1 METKK
6 VTEEKV
12 KAEKK
17 DEINCEHDAN
27 EYIVEDHHEGTVVC
41 SKCGVVIVEQVICGI
56 AEWRKFADDN
66 QTDGWNRSRVGGL
79 ANRFLSGGAN
89 LSTTIRPAD
98 GSRHTVNSRHDGNT
112 FNSSILRAVKRKSVD
127 NGISHGLK
135 QLDEMAV
142 RIHLTQS
149 VLEYAHYLYY
159 KMYKKGK
166 FKGIAI
172 ATDAKVGACLYIAC
186 YHAQC
191 PRTVNEICGI
201 SENSHQSIRNAIR
214 RITKMLNLPVGRI
227 ECRDILPRF
236 CAWLS
241 LPHHIQREAIKVADT
256 LSKFDDKQKF
266 DVEILSAAAIYFVT
280 QQSTI
285 SSYKRSKAEIADS
298 LGISTEDVSFCNEYF
313 QQK

>member
-1 METKK
+1 METKQ

-12 KAEKK
+12 KAESK
-17 DEINCEHDAN
+17 DEINCEHDAV
-27 EYIVEDHHEGTVVC
+27 EHIVEDQHEGTVVC

-56 AEWRKFADDN
+56 AEWRTFADDN
-66 QTDGWNRSRVGGL
+66 QTDGWDRSRVGGP

-89 LSTTIRPAD
+89 LSTTIRAAD
-98 GSRHTVNSRHDGNT
+98 GSRHTVSSRHDANS

-127 NGISHGLK
+127 NGIFHGLK
-135 QLDEMAV
+135 QLDEMAD

-166 FKGIAI
+166 FKGIAL

-201 SENSHQSIRNAIR
+201 SENGHQSIRNAIH
-214 RITKMLNLPVGRI
+214 RITKMLNLPVGPI
-227 ECRDILPRF
+227 ECRDVLPRF

-241 LPHHIQREAIKVADT
+241 LPHHIQREAITVADT
-256 LSKFDDKQKF
+256 LSKFDDRQQF
-266 DVEILSAAAIYFVT
+266 EVEVLSAAAIYFVT
-280 QQSTI
+280 QQSTTL
-285 SSYKRSKAEIADS
+285 SYRRSKTEIADS
-298 LGISTEDVSFCNEYF
+298 LGIATEDVSFCFEYF